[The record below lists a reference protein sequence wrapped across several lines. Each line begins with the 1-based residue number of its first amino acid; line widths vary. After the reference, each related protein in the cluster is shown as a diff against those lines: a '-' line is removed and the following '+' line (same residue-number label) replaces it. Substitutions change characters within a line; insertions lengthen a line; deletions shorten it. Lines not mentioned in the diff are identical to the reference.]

1 MSWFI
6 TTRRTYGRAVRGHG
20 GPVAAVPVGVG
31 TGVGVGAGPGDGVA
45 AGGDDIPPVS
55 FTRARGV
62 VCGRA
67 IRVVVAVTTV
77 RTAGCATAGGVG
89 SRDTGAV
96 VTLVRARAAGG
107 EEEFV
112 RRGDSVTV
120 AGAEDDVVVG
130 AVVAEGVGGMGVG
143 VGLVVA
149 GQALTGV
156 GTRGDVRVT
165 GAMASAKMC
174 SSGRFCPCPPGP
186 AARRAGRRSAVT
198 HLRVFNPTIASY
210 RRVGGCR
217 LDPRARLL

>member
-1 MSWFI
+1 
-6 TTRRTYGRAVRGHG
+6 
-20 GPVAAVPVGVG
+20 
-31 TGVGVGAGPGDGVA
+31 
-45 AGGDDIPPVS
+45 
-55 FTRARGV
+55 
-62 VCGRA
+62 
-67 IRVVVAVTTV
+67 VVVAATTV
-77 RTAGCATAGGVG
+77 RAAVCATAGGMG
-89 SRDTGAV
+89 RRNAV
-96 VTLVRARAAGG
+96 SVVALIRAGAAGG
-107 EEEFV
+107 EEGFV
-112 RRGDSVTV
+112 RRGDGVTV
-120 AGAEDDVVVG
+120 ASGTDDVVVG

-174 SSGRFCPCPPGP
+174 SSGRFCPCAPGP

-217 LDPRARLL
+217 LDPSARLL